1 MEQKQGNED
10 QLARLALCALLAA
23 GVVYAGA
30 KYCPGKG
37 YPLWDKYGPWI
48 AENKVR
54 AIAGAAALLY
64 VLSLALWPQEKGLP
78 GTEEEEAGFT
88 PCQ

>member
-23 GVVYAGA
+23 GCVYGGER
-30 KYCPGKG
+30 YCPGKG

-48 AENKVR
+48 TENKVQ
-54 AIAGAAALLY
+54 AIAAAAALLY